1 MLNVVA
7 VISTIILG
15 FFWSNRRTAF
25 NNGTAA
31 SSQVDITAA
40 GYTISDNLSFLSS
53 NAVVTNWEVN
63 LAFGIFV
70 TVAICTGLFLLITIV
85 MVRKIRM
92 AIEIINEASEAF
104 RSLPGIQFLPLFFA
118 APLGLLLVYFIYIM
132 LFLMT
137 PTSDQI
143 TISGFGFTYAG
154 KNASY
159 YMIWYHMGGFIW
171 AFYTIQGMLQLT
183 IAGAVA
189 EWYWTFDKK
198 TSLQAP
204 VINSFIRAVKYS
216 FGSVILGSLL
226 ITIVEL
232 IRIAL
237 YNLQKQIASSPNPW
251 LKYLVSCA
259 QCCMKCIEMIVKWI
273 NKNAYV
279 YIAITGKA
287 FFAAAGCATSLLLRN
302 AAKTIAVTYVGEAAL
317 ILAKIAIVGF
327 NCILSY
333 AFMYYFPSALAQGV
347 TNPTLTVVMVGVIT
361 YTVASLFLSNY
372 QLAIDTIFLS
382 ALEDLDKND
391 GSASRP
397 YFMSDSLKKIMQT
410 KNFGKVDQ
418 L

>member
-1 MLNVVA
+1 
-7 VISTIILG
+7 
-15 FFWSNRRTAF
+15 
-25 NNGTAA
+25 
-31 SSQVDITAA
+31 
-40 GYTISDNLSFLSS
+40 
-53 NAVVTNWEVN
+53 
-63 LAFGIFV
+63 
-70 TVAICTGLFLLITIV
+70 
-85 MVRKIRM
+85 MV
-92 AIEIINEASEAF
+92 
-104 RSLPGIQFLPLFFA
+104 
-118 APLGLLLVYFIYIM
+118 
-132 LFLMT
+132 
-137 PTSDQI
+137 
-143 TISGFGFTYAG
+143 
-154 KNASY
+154 
-159 YMIWYHMGGFIW
+159 WYHMGGFIW

-198 TSLQAP
+198 TTLQAP
-204 VINSFIRAVKYS
+204 VLNSVIRAFKYS

-259 QCCMKCIEMIVKWI
+259 QCCMKCIQVIMKWI
-273 NKNAYV
+273 NRNAYV

-287 FFAAAGCATSLLLRN
+287 FFAAAGCATALLLRN
-302 AAKTIAVTYVGEAAL
+302 AAKTVAVTYVGEAAL

-333 AFMYYFPSALAQGV
+333 AFMYYFPTVLAEGV

-397 YFMSDSLKKIMQT
+397 FFMSDSLKKILQK
-410 KNFGKVDQ
+410 KNDGKVDQ